1 MQVSGALDAA
11 EAAVASDGT
20 GGREGEEEVE
30 GMRCQVR
37 EAIQVLKLQKWEMG
51 M

>member
-11 EAAVASDGT
+11 EAAVASEGKGGT
-20 GGREGEEEVE
+20 EGQKEVE
-30 GMRCQVR
+30 DMRCQVR